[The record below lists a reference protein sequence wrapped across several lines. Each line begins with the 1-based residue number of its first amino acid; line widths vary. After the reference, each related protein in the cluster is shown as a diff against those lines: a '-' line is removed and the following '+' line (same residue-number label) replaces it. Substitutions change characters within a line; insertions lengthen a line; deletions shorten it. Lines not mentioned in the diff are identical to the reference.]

1 MMARRPTRTKTKAL
15 RMAVMTTRSL
25 RRKMTPRA
33 RHLDSRSKKVGLV
46 CTHCMALTVELT
58 RTVMTG
64 EEDETT
70 IFKCNAKVFLFDKEA
85 KVWKERGRG
94 VLKLNRTMPPVD
106 EFGLTSDDEGEK
118 KGPIKKR
125 ARLIMRTEGTYVVF
139 LNAALFD
146 GMKPGD
152 EPTGNQLN
160 LGVMEN
166 GVLVNIALKVWLK
179 GMVVGDFC

>member
-1 MMARRPTRTKTKAL
+1 
-15 RMAVMTTRSL
+15 
-25 RRKMTPRA
+25 
-33 RHLDSRSKKVGLV
+33 
-46 CTHCMALTVELT
+46 
-58 RTVMTG
+58 MTG

-94 VLKLNRTMPPVD
+94 QLKLNRTMPSVD
-106 EFGLTSDDEGEK
+106 EFGLTSDDDGEGEK
-118 KGPIKKR
+118 KEPVKKR

-166 GVLVNIALKVWLK
+166 GVLVNIALKVWLWRL
-179 GMVVGDFC
+179 GGCQGCGGADFTHHTQVRNNTVAKELHQHISDVLKELWG